1 MKNVCFAFQRQFSK
15 LFQVFPRLFIHCLP
29 YFSLN
34 RNWPKHSSNSISAS
48 FLLQSSRKRYGFSL
62 SHFIFHVLSLLFL
75 ILLVC
80 CCHYVLK
87 SIMLIQ
93 GFALSWWVF
102 IVWELVFLTLLLVFI
117 WSLWSVLYFMIVLF
131 HSYHVC
137 GILSHYLS
145 FESCNAYC
153 PLDSE
158 LLMFIII
165 FDCLFHLLCPCSL
178 WLLVF
183 NLVLVSVI
191 EWNLPVSHSYT
202 WL

>member
-1 MKNVCFAFQRQFSK
+1 MATCWRLVSVAKNACFAFQRHFLK
-15 LFQVFPRLFIHCLP
+15 LFQFFPRLFVTVHCLP
-29 YFSLN
+29 HFSLN
-34 RNWPKHSSNSISAS
+34 WNWPKHSSNSISAS
-48 FLLQSSRKRYGFSL
+48 LLLQSSRKRYGFSL

-117 WSLWSVLYFMIVLF
+117 WIPWSVLYFMIVLF

-145 FESCNAYC
+145 FESYNA
-153 PLDSE
+153 
-158 LLMFIII
+158 
-165 FDCLFHLLCPCSL
+165 
-178 WLLVF
+178 
-183 NLVLVSVI
+183 
-191 EWNLPVSHSYT
+191 
-202 WL
+202 